1 MSQLR
6 KMERRK
12 QKKLHLLGGEE
23 LLQVKAGANEPFDI
37 SKTGYNAIY
46 QAGYEA
52 GMQAERDKMR
62 PYYAKYFTHQILA
75 VCCKILMENYSE
87 IHVRHT
93 RLEKFTELYARGLE
107 MLGEDK
113 TTEQY
118 LEYIEQYGLHINWKE
133 PET

>member
-23 LLQVKAGANEPFDI
+23 RLQVKAGANEPFGI
-37 SKTGYNAIY
+37 SKAGYNAIY

-52 GMQAERDKMR
+52 GMQAERDKMI

-75 VCCKILMENYSE
+75 VCCKILMENYGE
-87 IHVRHT
+87 IHVRNT
-93 RLEKFTELYARGLE
+93 RLEKFTELYGRGLE
-107 MLGEDK
+107 MQIGRA
-113 TTEQY
+113 
-118 LEYIEQYGLHINWKE
+118 HV
-133 PET
+133 

>member
-23 LLQVKAGANEPFDI
+23 RLQIKAGDNEPFGI
-37 SKTGYNAIY
+37 SKAGYNAIY

-52 GMQAERDKMR
+52 GMQAERDKMI

-75 VCCKILMENYSE
+75 VCCKILMENYGE

-93 RLEKFTELYARGLE
+93 RLDKFADLYARGLE
-107 MLGEDK
+107 TLGENNS
-113 TTEQY
+113 TQQY
-118 LEYIEQYGLHINWKE
+118 LQYIENYGLHINWKE

>member
-1 MSQLR
+1 
-6 KMERRK
+6 MEQK
-12 QKKLHLLGGEE
+12 KKKKLHLLGGEE

-37 SKTGYNAIY
+37 SKAGYNAIY

-52 GMQAERDKMR
+52 GMQAERDKMI

>member
-12 QKKLHLLGGEE
+12 QKKLNLLGGEE

-37 SKTGYNAIY
+37 SKAGYNAIY

-52 GMQAERDKMR
+52 GMQAERDKMI

>member
-1 MSQLR
+1 MSQQR

-12 QKKLHLLGGEE
+12 QKKLNLLGGEE

-37 SKTGYNAIY
+37 SKAGYNAIY

-52 GMQAERDKMR
+52 GMQAERDKMI

-75 VCCKILMENYSE
+75 VCCKILMENYGE
-87 IHVRHT
+87 IHVRNT

>member
-23 LLQVKAGANEPFDI
+23 RLKIKAGDNEPFDI

-52 GMQAERDKMR
+52 GMQAERDKMI

-93 RLEKFTELYARGLE
+93 RLDKFAELYARGLE
-107 MLGEDK
+107 TLGENNS
-113 TTEQY
+113 TQQY
-118 LEYIEQYGLHINWKE
+118 LQYIESYGLHINWKE

>member
-1 MSQLR
+1 MSQVR

-23 LLQVKAGANEPFDI
+23 RLQIKAGDNEPFGI
-37 SKTGYNAIY
+37 SKAGYNAIY

-52 GMQAERDKMR
+52 GMQAERDKMI

-75 VCCKILMENYSE
+75 VCCKILMENYGE
-87 IHVRHT
+87 IHVRNT
-93 RLEKFTELYARGLE
+93 RIEKFTDLYARGLE
-107 MLGEDK
+107 TLDENNS
-113 TTEQY
+113 TQQY
-118 LEYIEQYGLHINWKE
+118 LQYIENYGLHINWKE

>member
-23 LLQVKAGANEPFDI
+23 RLQVKAGGNESFGI
-37 SKTGYNAIY
+37 SKAGYNAIY
-46 QAGYEA
+46 NAGYEA
-52 GMQAERDKMR
+52 GRQAERAEMI
-62 PYYAKYFTHQILA
+62 PYYAKYFTYQILA
-75 VCCKILMENYSE
+75 VCCKILMENYSK

-93 RLEKFTELYARGLE
+93 RLDKFAELYARGLE
-107 MLGEDK
+107 TLGENNS
-113 TTEQY
+113 TQQY
-118 LEYIEQYGLHINWKE
+118 LQYIESYGLHINWKE

>member
-23 LLQVKAGANEPFDI
+23 RLQVKAGGNEPFGI
-37 SKTGYNAIY
+37 SKAGYNAIY

-52 GMQAERDKMR
+52 GMQAERDKMI

-75 VCCKILMENYSE
+75 VCCKILMENYGE

-93 RLEKFTELYARGLE
+93 RLEKFAELYGRGLE

-118 LEYIEQYGLHINWKE
+118 LECIEQYGLHINWKE

>member
-37 SKTGYNAIY
+37 SKAGYNAIY

-52 GMQAERDKMR
+52 GMQAERNKMI

-75 VCCKILMENYSE
+75 VCCKILMDNYSE
-87 IHVRHT
+87 IHVRNT

>member
-23 LLQVKAGANEPFDI
+23 RLKIKAGDNEPFDI
-37 SKTGYNAIY
+37 SKAGCNAIY

-52 GMQAERDKMR
+52 GMQAERDKMI

-75 VCCKILMENYSE
+75 VCCKILMENYGE
-87 IHVRHT
+87 IHVGNT
-93 RLEKFTELYARGLE
+93 RIEKFTELYGRGLE

>member
-23 LLQVKAGANEPFDI
+23 RLKIKAGDNEPFGI
-37 SKTGYNAIY
+37 SKAGYNAIY

-52 GMQAERDKMR
+52 GMQAERDKMI

-118 LEYIEQYGLHINWKE
+118 LE
-133 PET
+133 

>member
-23 LLQVKAGANEPFDI
+23 RLKIKAGDNEPFDI
-37 SKTGYNAIY
+37 SKAGCNAIY

-52 GMQAERDKMR
+52 GMQAERDKMI

-75 VCCKILMENYSE
+75 VCRKILMENYSE

>member
-23 LLQVKAGANEPFDI
+23 RLKIKAGDNEPFDI
-37 SKTGYNAIY
+37 SKAGCNAIY

-52 GMQAERDKMR
+52 GMQAERDKMI

-75 VCCKILMENYSE
+75 VCCKILMENYGE
-87 IHVRHT
+87 IHVRNT
-93 RLEKFTELYARGLE
+93 RIEKFTELYARGLE

>member
-1 MSQLR
+1 MSQQR

-12 QKKLHLLGGEE
+12 QKKLNLLGGEE

-37 SKTGYNAIY
+37 SKAGYNAIY

-52 GMQAERDKMR
+52 GMQAERDKMI

-93 RLEKFTELYARGLE
+93 RLEKFTKLYARGLE